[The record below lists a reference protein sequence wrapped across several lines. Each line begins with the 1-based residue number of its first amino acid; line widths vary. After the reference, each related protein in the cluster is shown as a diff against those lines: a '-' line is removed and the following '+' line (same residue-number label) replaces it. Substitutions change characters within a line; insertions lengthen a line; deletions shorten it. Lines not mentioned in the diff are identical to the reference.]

1 MAGRHLIEQQGG
13 DVLASAEKKTI
24 SAFPARME
32 KRDVCIFEEGNQ
44 KGETTVIGNRLNI
57 GETYKDASAFSGAD
71 NDTNGRGFL
80 FHI

>member
-1 MAGRHLIEQQGG
+1 
-13 DVLASAEKKTI
+13 
-24 SAFPARME
+24 ME

-44 KGETTVIGNRLNI
+44 KRETTVICNRLNI